1 MFKVGDVAVYPA
13 HGVGVVENIEE
24 KEISG
29 NSQTY
34 YVLRLFDN
42 NITIMIPQT
51 NAGNVGLREVIAKKE
66 VSEVYKILRKRRNR
80 KKNQTWNRRQ
90 RLYMDKIK
98 TGSIFEIA
106 EVMRELYLLKLNKE
120 LSFGERK
127 VLDTARNLIIKELSV
142 AKNSN
147 EEKIEKEI
155 EKIFGRA

>member
-29 NSQTY
+29 NSQTF
-34 YVLRLFDN
+34 YVLRLIDN
-42 NITIMIPQT
+42 NITIMIPQD
-51 NAGNVGLREVIAKKE
+51 NAGTVGLRGVIPKKD
-66 VSEVYKILRKRRNR
+66 VSEVYKILRRRRNR
-80 KKNQTWNRRQ
+80 KSTQTWNRRH

-127 VLDTARNLIIKELSV
+127 VLDTARNLLIKELSV
-142 AKNSN
+142 AKNSK
-147 EEKIEKEI
+147 EEQIEKEI
-155 EKIFGRA
+155 DKIFGRA